1 MFRRFGLLNP
11 IEFYEATQKLFI
23 AASRKYPRASVV
35 FPVVGFTGLGMVLME
50 VATPKQ
56 VYRGDNETMAKEIFG
71 NKQQEIVRQATDFD
85 PYDQT
90 EKKAREDRKKEAMG
104 PEQRKVYEMLNGL
117 KTTSREEKLNDA
129 FTAMDHFMSS
139 PKKNHKSE

>member
-1 MFRRFGLLNP
+1 M
-11 IEFYEATQKLFI
+11 
-23 AASRKYPRASVV
+23 
-35 FPVVGFTGLGMVLME
+35 
-50 VATPKQ
+50 
-56 VYRGDNETMAKEIFG
+56 KEIFG

-117 KTTSREEKLNDA
+117 KTKSREEKLNDA